1 MEKPN
6 GKGTEK
12 EFKTVVT
19 NYGFDQ
25 FKKIQNRSYQLQ
37 FYDVA
42 FHVAQ
47 TH

>member
-12 EFKTVVT
+12 EFKTIAT

-25 FKKIQNRSYQLQ
+25 FKNYQLR